1 MPSRCRAASGMQNE
15 YNPYYPGIVKRIFE
29 TSTRSSDRHDPD
41 CDKFEFEFE
50 FASGD
55 IISAIMKD
63 LLFVRVP
70 KSGYPLQQIL
80 KVSPKTRTT
89 AMTAANNG
97 PSCSHSSSSATKQHR
112 SPKRKIHDG
121 DSGDDEID
129 TLEKELLQN
138 VRSHLNKMEETLTR
152 SIHAHIQKFKSKRNR
167 TKQNRGGGGCRQ
179 KNIKKRHTVVNRVAK
194 EGRCGKCN
202 ACAHPDCEHC
212 ENCQDMKKYGGPGIK
227 HQRCAKRL
235 PCEQNWS
242 KV

>member
-29 TSTRSSDRHDPD
+29 TSTRRGDSHDAD
-41 CDKFEFEFE
+41 CDKFEFEFATGE
-50 FASGD
+50 
-55 IISAIMKD
+55 IISATMED

-70 KSGYPLQQIL
+70 KSGYLQQKKL
-80 KVSPKTRTT
+80 KDSPKTRAPT
-89 AMTAANNG
+89 MTAANNG
-97 PSCSHSSSSATKQHR
+97 PSYSHSSSCATKQHR
-112 SPKRKIHDG
+112 SPKRKIHYD

-167 TKQNRGGGGCRQ
+167 SKQNRGGGGCRQ
-179 KNIKKRHTVVNRVAK
+179 KKITKRHTVVNRVAK
-194 EGRCGKCN
+194 GGRCGKCK
-202 ACAHPDCEHC
+202 ACDRPDCEHC
-212 ENCQDMKKYGGPGIK
+212 ENCQDMKKYGGPGTK
-227 HQRCAKRL
+227 HQRCTKRL